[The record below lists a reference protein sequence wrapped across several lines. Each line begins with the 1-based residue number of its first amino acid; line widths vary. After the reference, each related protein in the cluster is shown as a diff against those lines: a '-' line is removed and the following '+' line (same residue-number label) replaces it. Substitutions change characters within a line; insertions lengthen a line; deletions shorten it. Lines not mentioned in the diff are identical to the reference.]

1 MQGSVVMQDE
11 CPIQEL
17 EGSGSSENVPRE
29 GLGLCLVLLE
39 AIILPC
45 DFLAP
50 ASLLTHGR
58 LICSAAQKHPTP
70 PPHPPQFPS
79 HQNEAERC
87 TGQNERAAA
96 ALLATDPPCW
106 EEWVLGSMGP
116 RHSWEESSIFLT
128 LQSQYYIPTLPP
140 TPPGRSV

>member
-29 GLGLCLVLLE
+29 GLGLCLALLE

-58 LICSAAQKHPTP
+58 LICSAAQKHPTSP
-70 PPHPPQFPS
+70 PSFH
-79 HQNEAERC
+79 HTKMKQNVAQDRMSE
-87 TGQNERAAA
+87 Q
-96 ALLATDPPCW
+96 
-106 EEWVLGSMGP
+106 
-116 RHSWEESSIFLT
+116 
-128 LQSQYYIPTLPP
+128 LQHF
-140 TPPGRSV
+140 